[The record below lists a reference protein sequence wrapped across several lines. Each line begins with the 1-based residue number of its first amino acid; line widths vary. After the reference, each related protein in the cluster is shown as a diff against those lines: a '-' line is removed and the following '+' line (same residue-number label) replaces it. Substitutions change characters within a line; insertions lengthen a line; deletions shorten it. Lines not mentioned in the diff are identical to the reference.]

1 MTGGQG
7 TSCQLCQL
15 QLNHRTDHMFLTTVP
30 LLSYNIVDTYIL
42 VWFPYN
48 MLLVRGSDGN
58 WQLTKLPLH
67 EVYMWSVFVYCSL
80 LLIPALTL

>member
-1 MTGGQG
+1 MAIWQA

-15 QLNHRTDHMFLTTVP
+15 RLNHRTDHMYLTTFP
-30 LLSYNIVDTYIL
+30 ILSYNIVETYLL

-48 MLLVRGSDGN
+48 MLLVRRSDGN

-67 EVYMWSVFVYCSL
+67 EFTCGLYLCIVHCY
-80 LLIPALTL
+80 